1 MHDST
6 YTFSDC
12 YSFFAIPRSI
22 TNKEGRVRRKW
33 GIISTEI
40 TIREVQRTGAMQVIR
55 SLPQQQAVLELQ
67 LLLPRIIRQH
77 KDMIKVGITNRV
89 HGDNNKVMETME
101 PLVTKHHTLS
111 KEGVTH
117 LMIIHL
123 AMDQDSSSNNSRSI
137 TIKEATSQVTQHNH
151 HLTVTR
157 AVEAV
162 VEVVVVVAA
171 SIQVI
176 ISRDLAEDMDN
187 SLVAM
192 EDNRVVM
199 AARAMEVMQEVVM
212 GLVALVVAEVAA
224 AAAAAMGYGDRGDMI
239 TQEDTV
245 FVSGMNPALTEED
258 IQQHFGAIG
267 VIKTDRRSGKP
278 KIWMYKDKIT
288 GKPKGEATVT
298 YDDANAARSAID
310 WFDGKDFKG
319 SIIKVQMAQH
329 KNNYASGRGG
339 RGGSSGSSGSG
350 GGGFGRDGDWKC
362 PNPECGNTN
371 FSWRTE
377 CNRCNQERPEG
388 VGGGD
393 QPGRGG
399 RGGRGMDRGGFRG
412 RGGGDRG
419 GRGFSR
425 GGMDRGGRG
434 RGGPMRGGGD
444 RGRDRSKPY

>member
-1 MHDST
+1 
-6 YTFSDC
+6 
-12 YSFFAIPRSI
+12 
-22 TNKEGRVRRKW
+22 
-33 GIISTEI
+33 
-40 TIREVQRTGAMQVIR
+40 
-55 SLPQQQAVLELQ
+55 
-67 LLLPRIIRQH
+67 
-77 KDMIKVGITNRV
+77 
-89 HGDNNKVMETME
+89 
-101 PLVTKHHTLS
+101 
-111 KEGVTH
+111 
-117 LMIIHL
+117 
-123 AMDQDSSSNNSRSI
+123 
-137 TIKEATSQVTQHNH
+137 
-151 HLTVTR
+151 
-157 AVEAV
+157 
-162 VEVVVVVAA
+162 
-171 SIQVI
+171 
-176 ISRDLAEDMDN
+176 
-187 SLVAM
+187 
-192 EDNRVVM
+192 
-199 AARAMEVMQEVVM
+199 
-212 GLVALVVAEVAA
+212 
-224 AAAAAMGYGDRGDMI
+224 MI

-245 FVSGMNPALTEED
+245 FVSGMSPALTEDD

-267 VIKTDRRSGKP
+267 VIKMDRRSGKP

-329 KNNYASGRGG
+329 KNNYVGGRGG
-339 RGGSSGSSGSG
+339 RGGGRGGGGGGGGGGMDRGGRGGGRDNVRVESS
-350 GGGFGRDGDWKC
+350 GGFGRDGDWKC

-444 RGRDRSKPY
+444 RGRDRPKPY